1 MPLLALHEL
10 DGESEVCVV
19 GAGPAGLA
27 CAFHLHDRG
36 LRVALLEAGGLRPVP
51 GEPDLRAAEIRY
63 PQYHDPVEIV
73 AASALGG
80 SSHWWG
86 GRCTPFDPVD
96 FRHWPLA
103 YDEMLPWWEKAAA
116 FLGSCGASESA
127 PPAAFARL
135 RRFDALRDECCGPQL
150 NMARRWRARIMAERG
165 PAIVLGARVVGADL
179 DDVRVTSL
187 RVRAQGERR
196 CLHARHVVLTSGG
209 LGCLKLLLLMQRDR
223 PALFGG
229 PGGPLGR
236 GYMGHLAGTIASL
249 VPADP
254 ADVGAFT
261 MRPLGGGVFA
271 RRRIRPLPQT
281 VVDEKL
287 VNIAFWLESGFSGNP
302 KHGSASASARY
313 LAACVMRAGRG
324 AGVLGPHLANIV
336 RAPFSAVSGLAR
348 AVSLHGY
355 ARVVG
360 RHPRITWLTPSG
372 AGAWR
377 LDYHAEQPSH
387 PENRIGLADTLDS
400 VGLPKLVIE
409 FRMREPEIDAVLRAH
424 ELLDADL
431 RAAGAGRLLFAG
443 TREQCR
449 AGIHAAARDGYHQ
462 LGGSAMSQDPYTGVV
477 DTDLRVHGLAN
488 LWVASGSVFPSGSQA
503 NPTLTI
509 VALALRLADTLAGVC
524 GVGRGTGI
532 AVTPTATSVIAATSD
547 ADRGAGAGVPFA
559 LDPPRLRSSSV
570 PQAA

>member
-1 MPLLALHEL
+1 MPIVGLEAF
-10 DGESEVCVV
+10 DGEPDVCVV

-27 CAFHLHDRG
+27 CAFDLHDRG
-36 LRVALLEAGGLRPVP
+36 LQVALLEAGGSRPVP
-51 GEPDLRAAEIRY
+51 GEPDVRAAEIRY

-73 AASALGG
+73 AACALGG
-80 SSHWWG
+80 TSHWWG
-86 GRCTPFDPVD
+86 GRCVPLDPVD

-103 YDEMLPWWEKAAA
+103 HEEILPWWEKAAA
-116 FLGSCGASESA
+116 FLGSRGSSESA
-127 PPAAFARL
+127 APGAFARL
-135 RRFDALRDECCGPQL
+135 RRFDALRDECFGPQL
-150 NMARRWRARIMAERG
+150 NMARRWRARITAERG
-165 PAIVLGARVVGADL
+165 PAIVLGVRVIGADL
-179 DDVRVTSL
+179 DGTRVTSL
-187 RVRAQGERR
+187 RLWARGERR
-196 CLHARHVVLTSGG
+196 SLRAGHVVLTSGG
-209 LGCLKLLLLMQRDR
+209 LGCLKLLLLMQRER

-254 ADVGAFT
+254 VDVRAFT

-287 VNIAFWLESGFSGNP
+287 VNIAFWLENGFSGNP
-302 KHGSASASARY
+302 EHGSATASARY
-313 LAACVMRAGRG
+313 LAACLMRAGRG
-324 AGVLGPHLANIV
+324 AGALGPHFANIA

-348 AVSLHGY
+348 AASLHGF

-400 VGLPKLVIE
+400 VGLPKLKIE
-409 FRMREPEIDAVLRAH
+409 FRMRESEIDAVLRAH

-431 RAAGAGRLLFAG
+431 RTAGAGHLVFGG
-443 TREQCR
+443 TREQCL
-449 AGIHAAARDGYHQ
+449 AAIHAAARDGYHQ
-462 LGGSAMSQDPYTGVV
+462 LGGSAMSRDARDGVV

-509 VALALRLADTLAGVC
+509 VALARRLADTLAGVHD
-524 GVGRGTGI
+524 GGAWTGI
-532 AVTPTATSVIAATSD
+532 AVTPTATSRLGAPAD
-547 ADRGAGAGVPFA
+547 ADRGSEAGV
-559 LDPPRLRSSSV
+559 SSASSA
-570 PQAA
+570 PDAP